1 MTGNGSGAPHPS
13 DRAILTVMFERGTWR
28 WRIAVVGIP
37 GALIAT
43 ILLSQ
48 FVVRDRLPDRLA
60 TGWDAAGVPIGS
72 VSGGTLIAML
82 AFFSMF
88 IWAGTLFFGSRK
100 VPGPEILGIG
110 YAIVTTF
117 AAGQIVVISANLDA
131 GGWETARSIGNAH
144 LVVYVLAVIAA
155 LIGAALAGGLRG
167 FGRAEGQ

>member
-1 MTGNGSGAPHPS
+1 
-13 DRAILTVMFERGTWR
+13 MFERGTWR
-28 WRIAVVGIP
+28 WRIAVLGIP

-60 TGWDAAGVPIGS
+60 SGWDAAGVPIGS
-72 VSGGTLIAML
+72 VDGGALIAML
-82 AFFSMF
+82 MFFSMV

-100 VPGPEILGIG
+100 VPGPEILGMG

-131 GGWETARSIGNAH
+131 PTWEAARSIGNTH
-144 LVVYVLAVIAA
+144 LVAYAMAVIAA
-155 LIGAALAGGLRG
+155 LIGAAIAGGRKG